1 MGLRRREHVTR
12 ETTLD
17 TPRPATALFTIDDD
31 WWVATLASVSD
42 AFTGVTMDSTPPVR
56 ACTPIW
62 KRCSGIRLPRRFFT
76 TLGTTHSAQRAD
88 CQTAHMGCV
97 SQWRCSCL
105 SCVQRYYKISR
116 SFASTWEDLST
127 SKRF

>member
-17 TPRPATALFTIDDD
+17 TPYRPATALFTIDDY

-56 ACTPIW
+56 AVHAN
-62 KRCSGIRLPRRFFT
+62 LE
-76 TLGTTHSAQRAD
+76 TLFGNPFAAPLFHDPWYDAQCAAR
-88 CQTAHMGCV
+88 
-97 SQWRCSCL
+97 
-105 SCVQRYYKISR
+105 
-116 SFASTWEDLST
+116 
-127 SKRF
+127 